1 MAKQTRTALVTGAA
15 GGIGRAVAERLAAEG
30 YRVVMHDKEPS
41 GAQDTARLGAA
52 FVQADLAN
60 PKEVWRLAVE
70 ARRAFGRV
78 DVLVNNAGFQHV
90 APLERFPLNAW
101 QAMQQVMVTAP
112 FQLIRSFLPEMKER
126 GWGRIVNM
134 GSIHSTVASPYK
146 AAYVTAKHALLGLTR
161 AAALEAGEAG
171 VTVNAVCPAYV
182 RTPLVERQIA
192 DQAANLGLDPG
203 EVVGRVMLE
212 PAAVKRLI
220 EPEEVAALVAFL
232 ASGEAGAITGGCLPV
247 DLGWTAR

>member
-1 MAKQTRTALVTGAA
+1 MEEARVALVTGAA
-15 GGIGRAVAERLAAEG
+15 SGLGRAIAERLSCEGLRVVASDRDPGGAAVAEAIG
-30 YRVVMHDKEPS
+30 
-41 GAQDTARLGAA
+41 GT
-52 FVQADLAN
+52 FVQADLAD

-90 APLERFPLNAW
+90 APLERFPLDAW
-101 QAMQQVMVTAP
+101 QTMQQVMVTAP

-161 AAALEAGEAG
+161 ATALEAGEAG

-182 RTPLVERQIA
+182 RTPLVERQIE
-192 DQAANLGLDPG
+192 DQARNLGIHKA
-203 EVVGRVMLE
+203 EVIEKVMLE

-220 EPEEVAALVAFL
+220 EPKEVAALVAFL
-232 ASGEAGAITGGCLPV
+232 ASGEAGAITGACLPV

>member
-1 MAKQTRTALVTGAA
+1 MEEARVALVTGAA

-30 YRVVMHDKEPS
+30 LRVVVHDRET
-41 GAQDTARLGAA
+41 GGREVAEALGGV
-52 FVQADLAN
+52 FVQADLSD

-70 ARRAFGRV
+70 AERAYGRV

-90 APLERFPLNAW
+90 APLERFPLDVW

-112 FQLIRSFLPEMKER
+112 FQLIRSYLKGMKER
-126 GWGRIVNM
+126 RWGRIVNL
-134 GSIHSTVASPYK
+134 GSIHALVASPYK

-192 DQAANLGLDPG
+192 DQAANLGLDED
-203 EVVGRVMLE
+203 EVVQRVMLE
-212 PAAVKRLI
+212 PAAIKRLI
-220 EPEEVAALVAFL
+220 EPEEVAALVAYL
-232 ASGEAGAITGGCLPV
+232 VSDAAGAVSGACLPI

>member
-1 MAKQTRTALVTGAA
+1 MAKSERTALVTGAA
-15 GGIGRAVAERLAAEG
+15 GGIGRAVAERLTAEG

-41 GAQDTARLGAA
+41 GAQEAARLGAA
-52 FVQADLAN
+52 FVQADLAD

-90 APLERFPLNAW
+90 APLERFPLDAW

-182 RTPLVERQIA
+182 RTPLVERQIE
-192 DQAANLGLDPG
+192 DQARNLGIPEA
-203 EVVGRVMLE
+203 EVIEKVMLE

-232 ASGEAGAITGGCLPV
+232 SSNEAGAITGGCLPV

>member
-1 MAKQTRTALVTGAA
+1 MTGAA
-15 GGIGRAVAERLAAEG
+15 SGLGRAVAERLSREG
-30 YRVVMHDKEPS
+30 LRVVVSDREA
-41 GAQDTARLGAA
+41 GGAA
-52 FVQADLAN
+52 VAETIGGAFVRADLSD

-70 ARRAFGRV
+70 AERAFGRV

-90 APLERFPLNAW
+90 APLERFPLDVW

-112 FQLIRSFLPEMKER
+112 FQLIRSFLPGMKER
-126 GWGRIVNM
+126 RWGRVVNM
-134 GSIHSTVASPYK
+134 GSIHSMVASPYK

-161 AAALEAGEAG
+161 AAALEAGGAG
-171 VTVNAVCPAYV
+171 VTANAVCPAYV

-192 DQAANLGLDPG
+192 DQAKNLGLDVD
-203 EVVGRVMLE
+203 EVVQKVMLE
-212 PAAVKRLI
+212 PAAIKRLI

-232 ASGEAGAITGGCLPV
+232 VSDAAGAITGGCLPI

>member
-41 GAQDTARLGAA
+41 GAQEAARLGAA
-52 FVQADLAN
+52 FVQADLAD

-90 APLERFPLNAW
+90 APLERFPLDAW
-101 QAMQQVMVTAP
+101 QTMQQVMVTAP

-161 AAALEAGEAG
+161 AVALEAGEAG

-182 RTPLVERQIA
+182 RTPLVERQIE

-220 EPEEVAALVAFL
+220 EPVEVAALVAFL
-232 ASGEAGAITGGCLPV
+232 ASDEAGAITGGCLPV

>member
-1 MAKQTRTALVTGAA
+1 MEEARVALVTGAA

-30 YRVVMHDKEPS
+30 LRVVVHDRET
-41 GAQDTARLGAA
+41 GGREVAEALGGV
-52 FVQADLAN
+52 FVQADLSD

-70 ARRAFGRV
+70 AERAYGRV

-90 APLERFPLNAW
+90 APLERFPLDVW

-112 FQLIRSFLPEMKER
+112 FQLIRSYLKGMKER
-126 GWGRIVNM
+126 RWGRIVNL
-134 GSIHSTVASPYK
+134 GSIHSLVASPYK

-192 DQAANLGLDPG
+192 DQARNLGLEAD
-203 EVVGRVMLE
+203 EVVQRVMLE
-212 PAAVKRLI
+212 PAAIKRLI
-220 EPEEVAALVAFL
+220 EPEEVAALVAYL
-232 ASGEAGAITGGCLPV
+232 VSDAAGAVSGACLPI

>member
-1 MAKQTRTALVTGAA
+1 MAKSERTALVTGAA
-15 GGIGRAVAERLAAEG
+15 GGIGRAVAERLTAEG

-41 GAQDTARLGAA
+41 GAQEAARLGAA
-52 FVQADLAN
+52 FVQADLAD

-90 APLERFPLNAW
+90 APLERFPLDAW

-182 RTPLVERQIA
+182 RTPLVERQIE
-192 DQAANLGLDPG
+192 DQARNLGIPEA
-203 EVVGRVMLE
+203 EVIEKVMLE